1 MAKEISLNMVIFI
14 FVVRVF
20 VEQLEEAASQM

>member
-1 MAKEISLNMVIFI
+1 MAKEISLNMVIFT